1 MTQTEENLD
10 NYYEERK
17 YVNVIGV
24 SYSSVVSILNYH
36 FCMKMF
42 TAFTLKEFL
51 ALVCRNQNEF

>member
-24 SYSSVVSILNYH
+24 SHSSVVSILNYH

-42 TAFTLKEFL
+42 TAFTLKE
-51 ALVCRNQNEF
+51 LVCRNQNEF